1 MACNPDT
8 SLPANHRLILGVT
21 GSGKSILAR
30 VMIPHRG
37 VRLLGWDTDDDHDGH
52 HFESRAAY
60 AKAVAAGLRSGRPF
74 RLLWNGDNDIKTWEW
89 WCSLVLAALDGRY
102 QTEVLIEELAD
113 VSPSAGKASP
123 KFGELIRRARKYNG
137 RLTCLTQRG
146 TEISKTVY
154 TQSAEFWIGRQETT
168 DLRRMSRLAAV
179 TEERMDAIT
188 PLHYICKRGG
198 DLTFYRLE
206 IKGKRR
212 KLTELSENRS
222 TMGS

>member
-8 SLPANHRLILGVT
+8 SLPAGHRLILGVT

-30 VMIPHRG
+30 VMIPKRG
-37 VRLLGWDTDDDHDGH
+37 IRLLGWDTDDDHDGH

-74 RLLWNGDNDIKTWEW
+74 RLLWHGSNDLRTWEW

-102 QTEVLIEELAD
+102 PTEILIEELAD

-137 RLTCLTQRG
+137 HLTCLTQRG

-154 TQSAEFWIGRQETT
+154 TQSAEFWIGRQEST

-179 TEERMDAIT
+179 TEERMAAIT
-188 PLHYICKRGG
+188 PLHYILKRGA
-198 DLTFYRLE
+198 DSTFYRLD

-212 KLTELSENRS
+212 KLTELSEKH
-222 TMGS
+222 